1 MEVKPLKIGD
11 LVAKIPIIQGGMG
24 VGVSLSS
31 LAGAVAKEGG
41 IGVLSAAQIGY
52 DEPDFEKD
60 PEGANMRAMKKHI
73 RKARE
78 IAPDGII
85 GINIMVATR
94 LYANYV
100 KEAIAN
106 GIDLIISGAG
116 LPTEL
121 PALAKGSRTKLV
133 PIVSRLSWREEFLPK
148 KTWSTVFLWELP
160 ACRLPLRLSPL
171 RNVMLIS
178 GIKKLILTAKKK
190 ISQS

>member
-31 LAGAVAKEGG
+31 LAGAVAREGG

-52 DEPDFEKD
+52 NEPDFEQD

-78 IAPDGII
+78 IAPDGVI

-94 LYANYV
+94 PVSYTHLDVYKRQGHRHRLNPGTDSYCGG
-100 KEAIAN
+100 KTS
-106 GIDLIISGAG
+106 DLSAEGYPY
-116 LPTEL
+116 L
-121 PALAKGSRTKLV
+121 RT
-133 PIVSRLSWREEFLPK
+133 RH
-148 KTWSTVFLWELP
+148 
-160 ACRLPLRLSPL
+160 
-171 RNVMLIS
+171 
-178 GIKKLILTAKKK
+178 
-190 ISQS
+190 